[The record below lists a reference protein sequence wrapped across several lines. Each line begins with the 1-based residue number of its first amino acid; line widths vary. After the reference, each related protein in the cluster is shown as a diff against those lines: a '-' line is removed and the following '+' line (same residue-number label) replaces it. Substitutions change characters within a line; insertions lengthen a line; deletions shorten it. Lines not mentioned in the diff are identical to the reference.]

1 MIRTTPTA
9 RDNQRRR
16 TRKDLLQ
23 ATARLLKEGRKPT
36 LEEVAEEALVSRATA
51 YRYFPGV
58 EALLVEASV
67 DVAFPEL
74 GEVFDDGSSEDDPV
88 VRLER
93 VDDAIQKM
101 IAENEPHV
109 RMLLAYS
116 HQRQATGDAEGDL
129 PIRQNRRTPLI
140 EAALAPARDQFEA
153 AKLDILAAALALVI
167 GTEAMVVC
175 RDVLQLDD
183 TKARNVRQWAIR
195 TLVEAAKKPRG
206 KSSHQSLKTRR
217 KSNVHKP

>member
-1 MIRTTPTA
+1 MTRTIPTA

-23 ATARLLKEGRKPT
+23 ATARLLKEGRKPS

-51 YRYFPGV
+51 YRYFTGV
-58 EALLVEASV
+58 EALLVEALV

-74 GEVFDDGSSEDDPV
+74 GKVLDDGSSDDPV

-116 HQRQATGDAEGDL
+116 HQQQATGNTEGNL

-153 AKLDILAAALALVI
+153 AKLDTLTAALALVI

-175 RDVLQLDD
+175 RDVLRLDD
-183 TKARNVRQWAIR
+183 TKAREVRQWAIR

-206 KSSHQSLKTRR
+206 KPSHQSLKARR
-217 KSNVHKP
+217 KSYVHKQ